1 MFSGNSIIMLGLIAA
16 DPSPLDR
23 PTAPPPQA
31 VSPPQFDPYGPN
43 DPFVVRRSPPSGH
56 TGRSSVSPITVQED
70 GHFVPVED
78 RWRIAMPEWDR
89 YDKGHPRL
97 DDYPFDF
104 GRLFDPYRQN
114 VLKGDYP
121 ILGQHTFL
129 ELTATSF
136 NLLEPRLLPTATT
149 PFEST
154 RNAGQFEFFGKPNQ
168 FLNLH
173 TLSVSVDL
181 FHGNAAFKPVDWR
194 VKITPTFNSN
204 NLATSELAVV
214 SPDVQQGVH
223 RERTFSSLEEWFVE
237 KKIADLS
244 PDYDFVSVRLGS
256 QPFVSDFRGFLFNDI
271 NRGVRIFGSTEAN
284 RNQFNIAYFDQL
296 EKDTNSF
303 LNTMRGRGQRILIAN
318 LYRQDFV
325 WPGLTAQASFHYN
338 HDDPS
343 FKFDKNHFLVRPDP
357 VGQFRPHGLDVYYLG
372 LGTDGHIN
380 RFNITSQLYYA
391 FGRDSNNPIAGQGQ
405 DISAWM
411 AALELS
417 YDRDYS
423 RFRTSY
429 FFSSGDS
436 NPNNATATGF
446 DTILDGPN
454 FAGTQF
460 SYWQRQNIPLL
471 GVNLKQRLSLVPDLR
486 SSKIQGQS
494 NFVNPG
500 LHLFNLGFDVDL
512 TPKIKL
518 VNNANLLWF
527 DKTASLETLL
537 FQGAIDRWIGADLSA
552 GIEYRPL
559 LNNNIVMAFGMAT
572 LLPGKGFK
580 DIYDRFNEDAQI
592 LIAGFAQMT
601 LQY

>member
-1 MFSGNSIIMLGLIAA
+1 M
-16 DPSPLDR
+16 
-23 PTAPPPQA
+23 
-31 VSPPQFDPYGPN
+31 
-43 DPFVVRRSPPSGH
+43 
-56 TGRSSVSPITVQED
+56 QED

-454 FAGTQF
+454 VAGTQF